1 MFVHIFTSITRSGVA
16 PLVSRTVATYGTQ
29 FKSHAF
35 KFFTSYSNFT
45 LNRDAPPTR
54 EFRRLKR
61 LKGWKDDDKEYAK
74 ARERF
79 ADALAEDF
87 NVKYGTDV
95 NNIDHWH
102 ALCHV
107 CRVDPVPKGISACRK
122 VRTLGEM
129 SLIFG
134 PLTLLFPHRLSSR
147 ASSTLLIWFTTRI
160 KSGRFLLS
168 KRLPGIRKGVTSYT
182 RRNLPRL
189 AEFFATFCAIFVKVA
204 NNPILCPTTT

>member
-1 MFVHIFTSITRSGVA
+1 MFVHILTSITRSAVA

-29 FKSHAF
+29 FESHAF
-35 KFFTSYSNFT
+35 KFFASYSNFT

-54 EFRRLKR
+54 EFLRLKR

-134 PLTLLFPHRLSSR
+134 PLTVVSAQVVKSSYVNLVDLVYHTDKVRPFPSLEALARY
-147 ASSTLLIWFTTRI
+147 
-160 KSGRFLLS
+160 S
-168 KRLPGIRKGVTSYT
+168 KRRNKLYPKKSAKAGGILRYLLRHIREGSK
-182 RRNLPRL
+182 
-189 AEFFATFCAIFVKVA
+189 
-204 NNPILCPTTT
+204 